1 LTPIALTDRGF
12 RIKGHVAEWLR
23 SGLQN
28 RLRRFNSG
36 RGLHSK
42 GFPSDPVRDTLVL
55 GSESMRAYRLPQAT
69 GIDALTKA
77 DLPQPKPAHRQV
89 LVKVLACSLNF
100 RDLAIVLG
108 RYRMPTKANVV
119 PLSDGA
125 GEVVEVGAG
134 VTRVKVG
141 DRVAGNF
148 FQRWPGGHAG
158 AETQAS
164 ALGGSLD
171 GMLCEYAVLE
181 EEGVVK
187 LPAHLSYQE
196 GACLPCAG
204 VTAWNALVEHGRV
217 IAGQTVLVQGTG
229 GVSIFALQFSKLFGA
244 DVIATSSSDAKL
256 ERAKKLGASHGVNY
270 KTTPDWDKAAVE
282 LTGGVGVD
290 QVVEVG
296 GAGTIAK
303 SLGALRMGGK
313 ISMIGVLS
321 GAADLNPMLIMGK
334 RANVQ
339 GISVGSTQM
348 FEAMNRAIA
357 VGKMKPVIDKVF
369 GFDEAPAAFHHLQ
382 SAQHFGKVVIDL
394 S

>member
-1 LTPIALTDRGF
+1 
-12 RIKGHVAEWLR
+12 
-23 SGLQN
+23 
-28 RLRRFNSG
+28 
-36 RGLHSK
+36 
-42 GFPSDPVRDTLVL
+42 
-55 GSESMRAYRLPQAT
+55 MRAFQLPQAT
-69 GIDALTKA
+69 GIEALTKV

-125 GEVVEVGAG
+125 GEVVEVGPG

-148 FQRWPGGHAG
+148 FQRWPGGHAS
-158 AETQAS
+158 ADTQAS
-164 ALGGSLD
+164 ALGGSID
-171 GMLCEYAVLE
+171 GMLREYAVLE
-181 EEGVVK
+181 EDGVVK

-204 VTAWNALVEHGRV
+204 VTAWNALVEHGRL

-229 GVSIFALQFSKLFGA
+229 GVSMLALQFCKLFGA

-256 ERAKKLGASHGVNY
+256 ERAKKLGAAHGVNY

-334 RANVQ
+334 RANMQ

-348 FEAMNRAIA
+348 FEAMNRAITVA
-357 VGKMKPVIDKVF
+357 RMKPVIDKVF
-369 GFDEAPAAFHHLQ
+369 PFEETPAAFRHMQ
-382 SAQHFGKVVIDL
+382 SAQHFGKIVIDL
-394 S
+394 A